1 MHVLFLYTQCS
12 VMLKCYLIMFKKM
25 GYLVYEARE
34 FVYKL
39 CYFVT
44 HMCCFIHTL
53 PYSVKILCYY
63 VRKALVYTTYYHV
76 KHVCCLVQ
84 TVSYYVKRLSYCV
97 KNFGYLVYEIC
108 ELVYTTFYY
117 SNAVLILSTQ
127 CLIMVDIY

>member
-1 MHVLFLYTQCS
+1 
-12 VMLKCYLIMFKKM
+12 ML
-25 GYLVYEARE
+25 
-34 FVYKL
+34 
-39 CYFVT
+39 
-44 HMCCFIHTL
+44 FIHTL

-84 TVSYYVKRLSYCV
+84 TVSYYVKRLCGYVHIISYYVKRLSYCV